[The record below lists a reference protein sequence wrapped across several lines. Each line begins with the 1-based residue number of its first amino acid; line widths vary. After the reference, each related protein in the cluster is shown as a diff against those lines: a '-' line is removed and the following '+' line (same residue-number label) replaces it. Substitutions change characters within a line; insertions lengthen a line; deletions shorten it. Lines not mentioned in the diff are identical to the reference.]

1 MPLSQNPFELRLK
14 SNVTQAAAE
23 GFVNL
28 LSSHNIEIDTFFS
41 LNHDCKTIVYKF
53 ISREAKEN
61 ALQIPNL
68 DQKLSELN
76 FQAIN
81 SIPQNFSHRDVFTR
95 KINPAHFQ
103 LNDGETID
111 GKLLEF
117 RSNLNRAVGADRVVH
132 IHFHQDLG
140 YGRKKHIPK
149 SMIISFATLK
159 DATDY
164 LMSDTQM
171 PNGDL
176 LAAHKQ
182 YDEKL
187 SPESAL
193 IVADLAM

>member
-1 MPLSQNPFELRLK
+1 MYIYVYIYVGKASTFRPLKLSCPFWSWQALLLIKQNFLYKNYNLAIMPLSQNPFELRLK

-140 YGRKKHIPK
+140 YGRK
-149 SMIISFATLK
+149 
-159 DATDY
+159 Y
-164 LMSDTQM
+164 
-171 PNGDL
+171 
-176 LAAHKQ
+176 
-182 YDEKL
+182 
-187 SPESAL
+187 
-193 IVADLAM
+193 